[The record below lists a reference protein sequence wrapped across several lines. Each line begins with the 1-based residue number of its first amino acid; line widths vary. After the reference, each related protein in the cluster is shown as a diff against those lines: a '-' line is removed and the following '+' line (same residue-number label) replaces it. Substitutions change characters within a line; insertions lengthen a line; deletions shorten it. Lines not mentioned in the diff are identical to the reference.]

1 MAENLNEKAGHTGTV
16 EQYSASQT
24 PTHSSQDGKE
34 KVELAPAIVDTVVE
48 GAVTKD
54 GLKIHPQPTT
64 DPLDPLN
71 WSRWRKSSIL
81 AIVMLKLVI
90 CTSSA

>member
-1 MAENLNEKAGHTGTV
+1 MAEPVNEKVGHAV
-16 EQYSASQT
+16 ES
-24 PTHSSQDGKE
+24 HSPSNTALSLENKE
-34 KVELAPAIVDTVVE
+34 KVELAPGLIETVVE

-71 WSRWRKSSIL
+71 WSPWRKNSIL
-81 AIVMLKLVI
+81 AIVMIK
-90 CTSSA
+90 